1 MSDNKTENVEEHVDI
16 TRSFC
21 ATDGLTASCCVDKSC
36 ANDDSSNESPG
47 GVCPLPKKG
56 VKSSKR
62 KMRSP
67 STVSSTVQPNQLDQM
82 FSQLFRSVLRPPEEK
97 NDCKPTQSNRKDSDS
112 ESESD
117 HDNEKNKEE
126 DDHDSDDDDVSEC
139 DDSNCKIHDEDPRWE
154 VMRRLLESHINI
166 TRAVSDLIHK
176 R

>member
-1 MSDNKTENVEEHVDI
+1 MSDNKTENVEEHVDT

-21 ATDGLTASCCVDKSC
+21 STDGLTSSCCVDKSC
-36 ANDDSSNESPG
+36 ANDESNENNQS
-47 GVCPLPKKG
+47 PKKG

-67 STVSSTVQPNQLDQM
+67 STVSSTAQPNQLDQM
-82 FSQLFRSVLRPPEEK
+82 FSQLFRSVLRPSEEK
-97 NDCKPTQSNRKDSDS
+97 NDCKPTQSNRKDSDSES

-139 DDSNCKIHDEDPRWE
+139 DDSNCKIHGEDPRWE